1 MVKEKRKEKRYIIK
15 GRAMAL
21 VSPNNIMP
29 YQILDISRSGL
40 AFAYP
45 GKEDWGEELLELDLF
60 DEDDYRID
68 RLPIKIVADCPLDD
82 SSSNLRRCGVQFGE
96 LSPSQQAQLEYFIQK
111 HTVGVA

>member
-1 MVKEKRKEKRYIIK
+1 MKEKRKEKRYLVK

-29 YQILDISRSGL
+29 YQILDISRHGL
-40 AFAYP
+40 AFAYA
-45 GKEDWGEELLELDLF
+45 GKEEWGDELLELDLF
-60 DEDDYRID
+60 DEDDCRID

-111 HTVGVA
+111 HTVGIA